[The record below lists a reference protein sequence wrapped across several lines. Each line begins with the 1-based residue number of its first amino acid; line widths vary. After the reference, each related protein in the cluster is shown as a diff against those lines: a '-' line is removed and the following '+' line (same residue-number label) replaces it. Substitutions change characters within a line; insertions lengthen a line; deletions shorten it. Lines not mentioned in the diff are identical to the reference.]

1 MAEKEYKL
9 DTEKNIIETQ
19 NLSFYYSNDDEE
31 YENENNDFQKNDKS
45 EDVQLI
51 LKGIDLK
58 IKKGE
63 FVAVLGHN
71 GSGKST
77 LAKHFS
83 TILLPTGGK
92 VYVNGVDT
100 LDSEKSYEIRQN
112 VGMVFQNPDNQLVA
126 TVVEEDV
133 AFAPEN
139 LGIPMPML
147 RERVDNALR
156 AVDMYDFREHSANQ
170 LSGGQKQRVAIAGVI
185 AMEPECIVLD
195 EPTAMLDP
203 KGRQEVIDTIR
214 KLNKEKNITIVLIT
228 HFMNEAARADRVVII
243 DEGKLLLSGTPH
255 EVFMNVGLLQSVGL
269 DVPQATELMFALR
282 QEDIKLPL
290 EILTTDECIDAL
302 VDYLEAK

>member
-214 KLNKEKNITIVLIT
+214 KLNKEKYNDSSYNS
-228 HFMNEAARADRVVII
+228 FYE
-243 DEGKLLLSGTPH
+243 
-255 EVFMNVGLLQSVGL
+255 
-269 DVPQATELMFALR
+269 
-282 QEDIKLPL
+282 
-290 EILTTDECIDAL
+290 
-302 VDYLEAK
+302 